1 MSKQASER
9 RNRTGCPLKQ
19 GLEQG
24 SDMEHLGRAVRAGP
38 LGRLAVAGLLVA
50 AAGACASGSGGSG
63 SPDGDTAPLPDQRR
77 NVMRIAGYRPMEIY
91 NEAGIGVRTIDMAAE
106 TVWSVVGGV
115 YAQLEIPVEQSDPRA
130 MQIGNQ
136 GYSARRIERDRM
148 NTFVDCGSNLAG
160 PMANQYDITLAVM
173 TRLTSKGP
181 ESTEILTMVD
191 AYGRPRAV
199 SGNPIHCQSRG
210 VLEQRVAQRIAE
222 ALGKGS

>member
-1 MSKQASER
+1 MI
-9 RNRTGCPLKQ
+9 G
-19 GLEQG
+19 QG
-24 SDMEHLGRAVRAGP
+24 SGSTGITTHPSDRRSP
-38 LGRLAVAGLLVA
+38 LWGLTMAALVATA
-50 AAGACASGSGGSG
+50 AAGCASGGGG
-63 SPDGDTAPLPDQRR
+63 ADEDTTPLPEQRR
-77 NVMRIAGYRPMEIY
+77 NVMRIAGYQPVELY
-91 NEAGIGVRTIDMAAE
+91 NEAGVGVRTLDVASE

-115 YAQLEIPVEQSDPRA
+115 YAQMEIPVEESDPRV
-130 MQIGNQ
+130 MQLGTP
-136 GYSARRIERDRM
+136 GYAARRIEGDRM

-160 PMANQYDITLAVM
+160 PMANQYDITLAVV
-173 TRLTSKGP
+173 TKLTSKGP

>member
-1 MSKQASER
+1 MI
-9 RNRTGCPLKQ
+9 G
-19 GLEQG
+19 QG
-24 SDMEHLGRAVRAGP
+24 SGSTGRTTHPSDRRSP
-38 LGRLAVAGLLVA
+38 LWGLAMAALVATA
-50 AAGACASGSGGSG
+50 AAGCASGGGG
-63 SPDGDTAPLPDQRR
+63 ANEDTTPLPEQRR
-77 NVMRIAGYRPMEIY
+77 NVMRIAGYQPVELY
-91 NEAGIGVRTIDMAAE
+91 NEAGVGVRTLDVASE

-115 YAQLEIPVEQSDPRA
+115 YAQMEIPVEESDPRV
-130 MQIGNQ
+130 MQLGTP
-136 GYSARRIERDRM
+136 GYAARRIEGDRM

-160 PMANQYDITLAVM
+160 PMANQYDITLAVV
-173 TRLTSKGP
+173 TKLTSKGP

>member
-1 MSKQASER
+1 MI
-9 RNRTGCPLKQ
+9 G
-19 GLEQG
+19 QG
-24 SDMEHLGRAVRAGP
+24 SGSTGRTTHPSHRRSPLWGLAIAG
-38 LGRLAVAGLLVA
+38 LVA
-50 AAGACASGSGGSG
+50 AAAAGCASGGGG
-63 SPDGDTAPLPDQRR
+63 GANEDTTPLPEQRR
-77 NVMRIAGYRPMEIY
+77 NVMRIAGYQPVELY
-91 NEAGIGVRTIDMAAE
+91 NEAGVGVRTLEVAAE

-115 YAQLEIPVEQSDPRA
+115 YAQMEIPVEESDPRV
-130 MQIGNQ
+130 MQLGNP
-136 GYSARRIERDRM
+136 GYAARRIEGDRM

-160 PMANQYDITLAVM
+160 PMANQYDITLAVV
-173 TRLTSKGP
+173 TKLTSKGP

>member
-1 MSKQASER
+1 MI
-9 RNRTGCPLKQ
+9 
-19 GLEQG
+19 EQG
-24 SDMEHLGRAVRAGP
+24 SASTGITTHPPDRRSP
-38 LGRLAVAGLLVA
+38 LWGFAMAGLLATA
-50 AAGACASGSGGSG
+50 AAGCASGGGG
-63 SPDGDTAPLPDQRR
+63 ANENTTPLPEQRR
-77 NVMRIAGYRPMEIY
+77 NVMRIAGYQPVELY
-91 NEAGIGVRTIDMAAE
+91 NEAGVGVRTLDVASE

-115 YAQLEIPVEQSDPRA
+115 YAQMEIPVEESDPRV
-130 MQIGNQ
+130 MQLGTP
-136 GYSARRIERDRM
+136 GYAARRIEGDRM

-160 PMANQYDITLAVM
+160 PMANQYDITLAVV
-173 TRLTSKGP
+173 TKLTSKGP